1 MLNSPSQQ
9 YLEEPI
15 DQVSN
20 IPNVRKLR
28 IYAFDPSL
36 ALRLDTAEIKAI
48 TFEIPWESNLQPGP
62 IGEYI
67 EVVDYDPASGCWYDP
82 VDLNSINLLAQDGLT
97 PSEGNPQYHQ
107 QMVYAVAMN
116 TIANFEKALGRQVFW
131 SPRDDEN
138 IRDQYVQRLRIYP
151 HALRA
156 ANAYFTARRKKPCC
170 LAIFRLQRVRFSP
183 AYLTTLLL
191 MKRRMRCWTGCIA
204 AMLKIII
211 LIHWLFM
218 RLLPI

>member
-1 MLNSPSQQ
+1 MLNNPSQL
-9 YLEEPI
+9 YLEGPI

-20 IPNVRKLR
+20 IPNLRKLR

-36 ALRLDTAEIKAI
+36 SLKLDTATIKAT
-48 TFEIPWESNLQPGP
+48 TFEIPWENNLQTGP

-97 PSEGNPQYHQ
+97 PSEGNPQFHQ

-131 SPRDDEN
+131 SPRDEDDN
-138 IRDQYVQRLRIYP
+138 RDQYVQRLRIYP

-156 ANAYFTARRKKPCC
+156 ANAYYSPHKK
-170 LAIFRLQRVRFSP
+170 A
-183 AYLTTLLL
+183 LLFGYFQAA
-191 MKRRMRCWTGCIA
+191 TGYG
-204 AMLKIII
+204 
-211 LIHWLFM
+211 F
-218 RLLPI
+218 LLPIA